1 MKNNNNKT
9 IVTMG
14 GENTSHRY
22 LGTQKEYEDLGIIAN
37 VQLRSLGI
45 RIANDPKGSLKFV
58 VPKALEANLKRV
70 YNFSIE
76 ELNVGVDQPLS
87 ELARHV
93 DQQSAMEARTGIVA
107 EFLRHYLNQLKLK
120 YDVWY
125 NNVFYKSRQLLGA
138 KGSDKVVNAYV
149 LKKYSKRYTKYNSAI
164 NEAEF
169 AYRLVN
175 SGIRAA
181 WITKGRLLQTLR
193 VIVQGSNRYTGIM
206 EEEQEK

>member
-120 YDVWY
+120 YDHKNY
-125 NNVFYKSRQLLGA
+125 SL
-138 KGSDKVVNAYV
+138 AY
-149 LKKYSKRYTKYNSAI
+149 Y
-164 NEAEF
+164 E
-169 AYRLVN
+169 
-175 SGIRAA
+175 
-181 WITKGRLLQTLR
+181 
-193 VIVQGSNRYTGIM
+193 VQ
-206 EEEQEK
+206 